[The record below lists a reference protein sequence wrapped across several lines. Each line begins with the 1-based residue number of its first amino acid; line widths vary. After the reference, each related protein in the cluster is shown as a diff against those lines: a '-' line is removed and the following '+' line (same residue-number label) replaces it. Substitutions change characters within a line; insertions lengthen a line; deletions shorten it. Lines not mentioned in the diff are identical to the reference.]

1 MPSLRLSLRARLT
14 LAFAAGMMVVSVG
27 VGVFIYTQVRRDLR
41 DEVDL
46 GLRGRAQALVASAA
60 LEHGLAPTSGH
71 LADND
76 ESFAQ
81 LLSADGAVVDSTR
94 SVRGRALVGDGVLGQ
109 GRPVFVDRTPPG
121 LEPARLLVVP
131 VTAHGRRAYLVVGA
145 TMSDTGEALTRLLA
159 LLAIA
164 FPAALVV
171 SSLIGWLLAGAAL
184 RPVRRMSA
192 EAAAVTAAHPDR
204 RLQVPRTDPGLALL
218 AATLNSTFDRLQEA
232 VRRERAFVQNASH
245 ELRTPLT
252 ILKAEVDT
260 ALSAPRSADELRDA
274 LDSAAGEVRHLIRIA
289 EGLLVVAR
297 ANDGCL
303 PVEREPVS
311 MGELVNGGISAF
323 AAHAEAAGVD
333 LVGRGEDAIARIDP
347 TRARQ
352 ALDNL
357 LANAIR
363 HSPPGGRVTVVAR
376 VADERAV
383 IEVSDQGPGFDEQ
396 MLARVFQP
404 FNRGADNPDG
414 AGLGLSLV
422 RAIAEAHDGGASAEN
437 PPAGGA
443 RVTAWFGAA
452 NTVAADRSLVGS
464 ELAQTTIR

>member
-1 MPSLRLSLRARLT
+1 MPSRHLSLRARLA

-27 VGVFIYTQVRRDLR
+27 VGAFIYTQVRRDLR

-60 LEHGLAPTSGH
+60 LKHGLASTSGH
-71 LADND
+71 FADND

-94 SVRGRALVGDGVLGQ
+94 SVRGRALVGAGVLGH
-109 GRPVFVDRTPPG
+109 GWPIFIDRTPPG

-131 VTAHGRRAYLVVGA
+131 AMVHGRRGYLVVGA
-145 TMSDTGEALTRLLA
+145 TMSDTREALTRLLA
-159 LLAIA
+159 LFAIA

-171 SSLIGWLLAGAAL
+171 SSLIGWLLAAAAL
-184 RPVRRMSA
+184 RPVRRMSL

-204 RLQVPRTDPGLALL
+204 RLHVPRTDPGLALL
-218 AATLNSTFDRLQEA
+218 AETLNSTFDRLQEA

-260 ALSAPRSADELRDA
+260 ALSAPRGVDELRDA
-274 LDSAAGEVRHLIRIA
+274 LDSAAAEVRHLIRIA

-303 PVEREPVS
+303 PVERAPVA
-311 MGELVNGGISAF
+311 MGELVDGGISAF

-333 LVGRGEDAIARIDP
+333 LVGRADDAVARIDP

-352 ALDNL
+352 VLDNL

-363 HSPPGGRVTVVAR
+363 HSPPGGRVTVAAR

-383 IEVSDQGPGFDEQ
+383 IEVSDEGCGFDEQ
-396 MLARVFQP
+396 MLARAFQP
-404 FNRGADNPDG
+404 FNRGADHPG
-414 AGLGLSLV
+414 GVGLGLSLV
-422 RAIAEAHDGGASAEN
+422 RAIAEAHEGGASAEN
-437 PPAGGA
+437 LPAGGA
-443 RVTAWFGAA
+443 RVAAWFGVA
-452 NTVAADRSLVGS
+452 NTAAADRPVVGA
-464 ELAQTTIR
+464 ELAQITTR

>member
-27 VGVFIYTQVRRDLR
+27 VGAFIYTQVRRDLR

-60 LEHGLAPTSGH
+60 LEHGLASTSGH
-71 LADND
+71 FADND

-81 LLSADGAVVDSTR
+81 LLSTDGRVLDSTR
-94 SVRGRALVGDGVLGQ
+94 SVGGRALVGTSLLGH

-131 VTAHGRRAYLVVGA
+131 ATVHGRRAYLVVGA
-145 TMSDTGEALTRLLA
+145 TMSDTREALTRLLA
-159 LLAIA
+159 LFAIA

-192 EAAAVTAAHPDR
+192 EAAAVNATHPDR
-204 RLQVPRTDPGLALL
+204 RLHVPRTDPGLALL
-218 AATLNSTFDRLQEA
+218 AETLNSTFDRLQEA

-260 ALSAPRSADELRDA
+260 ALSAPRSADELRAA

-303 PVEREPVS
+303 PVERAPVA
-311 MGELVNGGISAF
+311 MR
-323 AAHAEAAGVD
+323 EA
-333 LVGRGEDAIARIDP
+333 
-347 TRARQ
+347 
-352 ALDNL
+352 
-357 LANAIR
+357 
-363 HSPPGGRVTVVAR
+363 GGRRLRGV
-376 VADERAV
+376 
-383 IEVSDQGPGFDEQ
+383 
-396 MLARVFQP
+396 
-404 FNRGADNPDG
+404 RGACRRG
-414 AGLGLSLV
+414 RRRAGRSNRRCRRSHRPA
-422 RAIAEAHDGGASAEN
+422 RAPARRSTTCSPTPSAT
-437 PPAGGA
+437 A
-443 RVTAWFGAA
+443 RP
-452 NTVAADRSLVGS
+452 VAA
-464 ELAQTTIR
+464 